1 MSCLKINEFNIKD
14 SFLLAKEIA
23 EEDSTFYTGSLDED
37 PLFTNIPLEKTINI
51 CTESIFDQDDIVEG
65 LNKSELKE

>member
-1 MSCLKINEFNIKD
+1 M
-14 SFLLAKEIA
+14 LAKEIA
-23 EEDSTFYTGSLDED
+23 EEDSTFYMGSLDED

-51 CTESIFDQDDIVEG
+51 CTESIFDQNDIVEG